1 MKKMIEPSEDYWT
14 VSHLKKIKPMEK
26 NLMKN

>member
-1 MKKMIEPSEDYWT
+1 MKKMIQPSEDYWT

>member
-1 MKKMIEPSEDYWT
+1 MKKMIQPSEDYWT

-26 NLMKN
+26 NHMKN